1 MNVHYDYEIK
11 YLDRVYHRCYSN
23 LLGWYYF
30 YKVGITLKD
39 DPSSFNKRVNSSD
52 DLEVSAYLEIAQE
65 NRGQPTVRNEN
76 DADYNEAIVILD
88 YGSQY
93 SRLIAR
99 RIRESKV
106 YCEIHPF
113 DVSPEKISHL
123 NIKGF
128 VLSGGPASVYE
139 HNAPT
144 LPSFVIDLRVPIL
157 GICYGMQLIAHSLGG
172 DVEASN
178 QREYGH
184 AVLHQNTS
192 EHALFNNLPQSFPVW
207 MSHGDHVLKLPMGFE
222 CIAYTEN
229 SPVAAM
235 GNDNGIIGLQFHPEV
250 LHTDFGNDII
260 KNFLYLICKCGG
272 KWTSG
277 NFVRESIQKIIDQVG
292 DGRVICALSG
302 GVDSAVVAALIHK
315 AIGERLTCIFIDNGL
330 LRHEE
335 PQRVYST
342 FKNGLGLN
350 LLHINAADEF
360 ITKLKDIV
368 DPERKRKIIGET
380 FIRIFEKSAEEIKD
394 VHFLAQGTL
403 YPDVIESTSDE
414 TGHAAKIKTHHNVG
428 GLPENMNLSL
438 IEPLRYL
445 FKDEVREVGQ
455 ALGLPDEMIRRQPF
469 PGPGLA
475 IRIIGAVTKE
485 KLEILRNCDWIVMD
499 EIKGANLYNQLWQSF
514 AVLTDTKS
522 VGVMGDNRT
531 YGYAVAIRAVTSDDA
546 MTADWARLP
555 YELLAKISNRIVN
568 EVPEVNRVVYDI
580 TSKPPG
586 TIEWE

>member
-1 MNVHYDYEIK
+1 MSMINA
-11 YLDRVYHRCYSN
+11 N
-23 LLGWYYF
+23 LN
-30 YKVGITLKD
+30 YKVGNTLKEQ
-39 DPSSFNKRVNSSD
+39 PSPSDRRLNSSD

-65 NRGQPTVRNEN
+65 NRGQSTVRNIKSI
-76 DADYNEAIVILD
+76 DYDEAIVILD

-113 DVSPEKISHL
+113 DVSLDKISHL

-128 VLSGGPASVYE
+128 ILSGGPASVYE
-139 HNAPT
+139 PNAPT
-144 LPSFVIDLRVPIL
+144 LPSFVLGYGIPVL

-172 DVEASN
+172 DVEASL

-184 AVLHQNTS
+184 SVLHQNTS
-192 EHALFNNLPQSFPVW
+192 NHPLFNNLPQNFPVW
-207 MSHGDHVLKLPMGFE
+207 MSHGDHVLKLPMGFQ

-229 SPVAAM
+229 SPVAVM
-235 GNDNGIIGLQFHPEV
+235 GNDNGMIGLQFHPEV
-250 LHTDFGNDII
+250 VHTEFGNEII
-260 KNFLYLICKCGG
+260 KNFLYLICQCNGN
-272 KWTSG
+272 WTSG
-277 NFVRESIQKIIDQVG
+277 NFVKESIQKIKDQVG

-302 GVDSAVVAALIHK
+302 GVDSAVVAALIHN

-335 PQRVYST
+335 PERVYNT

-350 LLHINAADEF
+350 LLHINAAQEF
-360 ITKLKDIV
+360 VEKLDGVV

-380 FIRIFEKSAEEIKD
+380 FIRIFEESAEQIKN

-403 YPDVIESTSDE
+403 YPDVIESTAGE
-414 TGHAAKIKTHHNVG
+414 TGPAAKIKTHHNVG

-438 IEPLRYL
+438 VEPLRYL
-445 FKDEVREVGQ
+445 FKDEVREVGSE
-455 ALGLPDEMIRRQPF
+455 LGLPDEMIQRQPF

-475 IRIIGAVTKE
+475 IRIIGAITNE
-485 KLEILRNCDWIVMD
+485 KLNILRNCDWIVMD
-499 EIKGANLYNQLWQSF
+499 EIKSANLYNQLWQSF
-514 AVLTDTKS
+514 VVLTDTKS

-555 YELLAKISNRIVN
+555 YEILAKISNRIVN